1 MFHNRKDAC
10 LIVTYQMQSSY
21 LHNPMTVILPQV
33 TAADEYP
40 LVFKTPSSCDR
51 SDCTVFVGIE
61 RNAGN
66 QDYLNFYIEGEAG
79 AWVGVGFSSTPNMV
93 RL

>member
-1 MFHNRKDAC
+1 M
-10 LIVTYQMQSSY
+10 
-21 LHNPMTVILPQV
+21 
-33 TAADEYP
+33 
-40 LVFKTPSSCDR
+40 FKTPSSCDR

-66 QDYLNFYIEGEAG
+66 QDYLNFYIEGDAAG
-79 AWVGVGFSSTPNMV
+79 WVGVGFSSTNNMV